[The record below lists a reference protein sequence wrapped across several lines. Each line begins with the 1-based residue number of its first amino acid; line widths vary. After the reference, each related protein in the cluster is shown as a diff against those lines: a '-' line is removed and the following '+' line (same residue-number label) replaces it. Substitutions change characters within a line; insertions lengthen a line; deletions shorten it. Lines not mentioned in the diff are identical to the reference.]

1 MTGKFEPEKFEDR
14 YENAMIELIRSKQA
28 GAAGQADEGRNQ
40 AEQRRQPDGCAEAQH
55 RCGRCESAGKEAE
68 GSAGGAE
75 EASQESGLMADKKSG
90 EVGKRIVFDGET
102 WQALHRLSLD
112 SMKTLQELADEA
124 FRDLLKKHGRPT
136 NLKEMLRQSARLHPA
151 NDERTDRQGPARKK

>member
-1 MTGKFEPEKFEDR
+1 
-14 YENAMIELIRSKQA
+14 
-28 GAAGQADEGRNQ
+28 
-40 AEQRRQPDGCAEAQH
+40 
-55 RCGRCESAGKEAE
+55 
-68 GSAGGAE
+68 
-75 EASQESGLMADKKSG
+75 MADKKSG
-90 EVGKRIVFDGET
+90 EVGKRIAFDGET

-151 NDERTDRQGPARKK
+151 NDERTDRRGSSRKK